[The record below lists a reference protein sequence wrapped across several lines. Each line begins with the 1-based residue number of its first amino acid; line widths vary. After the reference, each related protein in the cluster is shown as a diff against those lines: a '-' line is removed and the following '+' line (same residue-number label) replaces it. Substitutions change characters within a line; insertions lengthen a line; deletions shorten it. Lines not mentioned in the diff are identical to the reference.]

1 MRERIRVSTV
11 VQGES
16 MTKQSFRDE
25 ADINRIVGRF
35 GIAPPP
41 DGSQQYLDTV
51 GAKDY
56 LTMVSTIA
64 EVDYLFSTLPA
75 KARASFENSP
85 ANLLETVERFHSGD
99 VEVAQE
105 AHDLLASA
113 NLLQPRVV
121 ESPVVDSGSPVV
133 DPAPG
138 DATINDAS

>member
-1 MRERIRVSTV
+1 MRERIRVSIV
-11 VQGES
+11 PEGES
-16 MTKQSFRDE
+16 MTKQSFKDE

-41 DGSQQYLDTV
+41 EGSQQYLDTV

-56 LTMVSTIA
+56 LTMVSTIT

-75 KARASFENSP
+75 KVRASFDNSP

-121 ESPVVDSGSPVV
+121 ESPVDDSGSPVAE
-133 DPAPG
+133 PITE
-138 DATINDAS
+138 DATIDDAS